1 MRAIHFDRQIRY
13 VTDYPD
19 PTPAPDECVVQV
31 HLAGICSTDLELAG
45 GYMDFT
51 GVLGHEMVGTV
62 VSGPAPWIGQ
72 RVVSEINCVCGTC
85 DMCRSGLTTHCR
97 NRTVV
102 GISGRDGCFAD
113 RIALPVRNLHAV
125 PDPVSDEAAVFVEPL
140 AAAYQVIK
148 QCPID
153 SRMRAAVVGSGR
165 LGLLVAQMLA
175 TLGGTLIVV
184 GRNPRTLEFCEKRQI
199 RSVSVAELVPRN
211 DQDVVVECTGAPD
224 GMQIALGL
232 VRPRGTIV
240 LKSTYADTG
249 SLNLAPIVVN
259 EVKVMGSRCGPFPD
273 AIDAL
278 ARDQIDVSLM
288 IARTYKFE
296 RGLEALEAAREP
308 NNIKVL
314 MRINPR

>member
-1 MRAIHFDRQIRY
+1 MRAIHFDKQIRY

-19 PTPAPDECVVQV
+19 PSPAPDECLVQV
-31 HLAGICSTDLELAG
+31 HLAGICSTDLEIAR
-45 GYMDFT
+45 GYMRFT

-62 VSGPAPWIGQ
+62 VAGPAPWIGQ
-72 RVVSEINCVCGTC
+72 RVVSEINCVCGKC

-97 NRTVV
+97 SRTVM

-113 RIALPVRNLHAV
+113 LVALPVRNLHAV
-125 PDPVSDEAAVFVEPL
+125 PDTISDEAAVFVEPL
-140 AAAYQVIK
+140 AAAYQVVK

-153 SRMRAAVVGSGR
+153 ARMHVAVVGSGR
-165 LGLLVAQMLA
+165 LGLLVAQVLA
-175 TLGGTLIVV
+175 TMGCTLTVV

-199 RSVSVAELVPRN
+199 RSISVAELVPRN
-211 DQDVVVECTGAPD
+211 DQDVVVECSGAPD
-224 GMQIALGL
+224 GMRIALGL

-249 SLNLAPIVVN
+249 SLNLAPVVID

-278 ARDQIDVSLM
+278 ARNQIDVSLM

-296 RGLEALEAAREP
+296 RGLDALDAAGAP
-308 NNIKVL
+308 TNIKVL
-314 MRINPR
+314 MRISPR